1 MNEMVNLNANLPAHL
16 QNVHV
21 ENVFSSAASEGGF
34 PVISLKGKDFTI
46 VRSGEKEIITNEH
59 GDPVRSFEAVIVSV
73 NPKKSKVYY
82 TADYSDGDSSAPACY
97 SHDGIKPAADAENP
111 QCKTCAACPQ
121 NIWGSAIKNGQKRKA
136 CDDNMRLAVAAADQL
151 DDPMLLRVP
160 PGSLKNLNEY
170 GKELAK
176 RGVGPNHVVTRI
188 GFDKNAAF
196 AVTFK
201 AERFISEEELA
212 SVTSTL
218 EAQETL
224 IGEITGVAGGTSSTT
239 EHQSEDATPAP
250 APVQKSAKL
259 VEAEEEA
266 AVIPRKA
273 KVQVDEPAPVATP
286 EPKVETKSVEDY
298 NDIDTALDD
307 LDFED
312 D

>member
-1 MNEMVNLNANLPAHL
+1 MNEMVKLNANLPAHL
-16 QNVHV
+16 QGVKV
-21 ENVFSSAASEGGF
+21 ENVFQSAASEGGY

-82 TADYSDGDSSAPACY
+82 TADYTDGDTAAPACY
-97 SHDGIKPAADAENP
+97 SHDGIKPAADAENA

-136 CDDNMRLAVAAADQL
+136 CDDNMRLAVAAADKL

-170 GKELAK
+170 GKMLAQ
-176 RGVGPNHVVTRI
+176 RGVGPSHVVTRI
-188 GFDKNAAF
+188 GFDTNAAF

-201 AERFISEEELA
+201 AERFITEEELA
-212 SVTSTL
+212 EVTSVLEQQKTL
-218 EAQETL
+218 VE
-224 IGEITGVAGGTSSTT
+224 EITGVSGGKVTT
-239 EHQSEDATPAP
+239 GEQVSNDPAPAP
-250 APVQKSAKL
+250 APVKKSPKL
-259 VEAEEEA
+259 EEA
-266 AVIPRKA
+266 VEEVAAPPKA
-273 KVQVDEPAPVATP
+273 EVKVDEPTS
-286 EPKVETKSVEDY
+286 KVETKSLDDY
-298 NDIDTALDD
+298 NDIDAALDD
-307 LDFED
+307 LNFD

>member
-1 MNEMVNLNANLPAHL
+1 MNEMVKLNANLPAHL
-16 QNVHV
+16 QGVKV
-21 ENVFSSAASEGGF
+21 ENVFQSAASEGGF

-82 TADYSDGDSSAPACY
+82 TADYTDGDTAAPACY
-97 SHDGIKPAADAENP
+97 SHDGIKPAADAENA

-170 GKELAK
+170 GKMLAQ
-176 RGVGPNHVVTRI
+176 RGVGPSHVVTRI
-188 GFDKNAAF
+188 GFDTNAAF

-201 AERFISEEELA
+201 AERFITEEELA
-212 SVTSTL
+212 SVTSVLEEQKTL
-218 EAQETL
+218 VE
-224 IGEITGVAGGTSSTT
+224 EITGVAGGKVTT
-239 EHQSEDATPAP
+239 GEQVSNDPALAP
-250 APVQKSAKL
+250 APVKKSPKL
-259 VEAEEEA
+259 QEAEEEVVA
-266 AVIPRKA
+266 TPKA
-273 KVQVDEPAPVATP
+273 EVQVDEPAP
-286 EPKVETKSVEDY
+286 KVETKSVDDY
-298 NDIDTALDD
+298 NDIDAALDD
-307 LDFED
+307 LNFD

>member
-1 MNEMVNLNANLPAHL
+1 MNEMVKLNANLPAHL
-16 QNVHV
+16 QGVKV
-21 ENVFSSAASEGGF
+21 ENVFQSAASEGGF

-82 TADYSDGDSSAPACY
+82 TADYTDGDTAAPACY
-97 SHDGIKPAADAENP
+97 SHDGIKPAADAENA

-136 CDDNMRLAVAAADQL
+136 CDDNMRLAVAAADKL

-170 GKELAK
+170 GKMLAQ
-176 RGVGPNHVVTRI
+176 RGVGPSHVVTRI
-188 GFDKNAAF
+188 GFDTNAAF

-201 AERFISEEELA
+201 AERFITEEELA
-212 SVTSTL
+212 GVTSVL
-218 EAQETL
+218 EQQKTL
-224 IGEITGVAGGTSSTT
+224 IEEITGVSGGKVTT
-239 EHQSEDATPAP
+239 GEQVSNDP
-250 APVQKSAKL
+250 APVPEPVKKSPKL
-259 VEAEEEA
+259 EEA
-266 AVIPRKA
+266 VEEVAAPPKA
-273 KVQVDEPAPVATP
+273 EVQVDEPTS
-286 EPKVETKSVEDY
+286 EVETKSVDDY
-298 NDIDTALDD
+298 NDIDAALDD
-307 LDFED
+307 LDFD